1 MKKIKHLFFLSALT
15 LLSVSTTF
23 GQKKETPILPID
35 SATSKITYSEVVF
48 VDSLTNKN
56 ELFLRAREWFAKT
69 YKSSMNVIQMEDKEN
84 GKIIGKALLKVF
96 MTTFVDSQLESGF
109 INYSISIYIK
119 DGRYKYEIT
128 DFYHTGMFINS
139 SVGTSPD
146 GGPCEKLF
154 NEKKGFWGNSYKKT
168 YGSYL
173 YQMDNNIKSLISN
186 LKTAMSTNTKK
197 QEW

>member
-1 MKKIKHLFFLSALT
+1 
-15 LLSVSTTF
+15 
-23 GQKKETPILPID
+23 
-35 SATSKITYSEVVF
+35 VF

-154 NEKKGFWGNSYKKT
+154 NEKKGFGFINPNEGREDIFVHSSGLIDRIRENDKVQFETERGQKGINAINVQT
-168 YGSYL
+168 
-173 YQMDNNIKSLISN
+173 IK
-186 LKTAMSTNTKK
+186 
-197 QEW
+197 

>member
-84 GKIIGKALLKVF
+84 GKIVGKASMQVYHKLGG
-96 MTTFVDSQLESGF
+96 SNYPSGY
-109 INYSISIYIK
+109 INYTIFVYIK

-128 DFYHTGMFINS
+128 DFHHTGQYVS
-139 SVGTSPD
+139 EGTISD
-146 GGPCEKLF
+146 YGVCEKMI
-154 NEKKGFWGNSYKKT
+154 NTNDRTMGVSNQNSIT
-168 YGSYL
+168 ITC
-173 YQMDNNIKSLISN
+173 IK
-186 LKTAMSTNTKK
+186 
-197 QEW
+197 